1 MNQLT
6 KKLIL
11 FPLLFLAG
19 FANAQVVQKE
29 TADALIIIA
38 RPSDMWIPDKG
49 YLTDSANV
57 VKSKMAYFSYEEPQG
72 KRAEIHNSLLSKYET
87 APVAELVVA
96 KLNKVGFSIGGSSAV
111 KNKAQLSLPTPINI
125 PDFPEFIAAQNAVY
139 AKSIE
144 KAGNPDKLEGK
155 ESAKKFFGNLLSL
168 ATFVAVGEKFG
179 YANANS
185 AVIGNSVA
193 FDLGASVQKFGKIL
207 VPRPLPQ
214 IDVTN
219 YKQADI
225 YRVTSL
231 KSVGMVIIAYKEPK
245 TLETERAA
253 LAEAIFSLTGAD
265 TTPELII
272 DERQKDFAM
281 RKQIWSEC
289 VQRGECSE

>member
-1 MNQLT
+1 MNAISKCLLT
-6 KKLIL
+6 
-11 FPLLFLAG
+11 LATLAITAPAG
-19 FANAQVVQKE
+19 AQVVQKE
-29 TADALIIIA
+29 TGDALIITA
-38 RPSDMWIPDKG
+38 RPVDMWTPDTKFNQ
-49 YLTDSANV
+49 LLLNI
-57 VKSKMAYFSYEEPQG
+57 VKEKRSSFDYFEPNG
-72 KRAEIHNSLLSKYET
+72 KRIAIFKTFFQDPES
-87 APVAELVVA
+87 APVADIVSTKLKINGFKIGNDGSTFTVQSPAAISTSEL
-96 KLNKVGFSIGGSSAV
+96 
-111 KNKAQLSLPTPINI
+111 
-125 PDFPEFIAAQNAVY
+125 PEFIAAQNAVY

-168 ATFVAVGEKFG
+168 ATFVTVGEKFG

-214 IDVTN
+214 IDIST

-225 YRVTSL
+225 YRVSSL

-245 TLETERAA
+245 TLESERAA

-265 TTPELII
+265 TTPESITQ
-272 DERQKDFAM
+272 EREKDFAT
-281 RKQIWSEC
+281 RKQIWAEC
-289 VQRGECSE
+289 VDRGECRE

>member
-1 MNQLT
+1 MNHST

-11 FPLLFLAG
+11 VSLIFLAG
-19 FANAQVVQKE
+19 FANGQVVQKE
-29 TADALIIIA
+29 TGDALIIVS
-38 RPSDMWIPDKG
+38 RPIEMWTPD
-49 YLTDSANV
+49 
-57 VKSKMAYFSYEEPQG
+57 
-72 KRAEIHNSLLSKYET
+72 SKYNKLILDTVKEKQSSFAYT
-87 APVAELVVA
+87 EPNGKYIAILKTLFQDPARAAVADEVVA
-96 KLNKVGFSIGGSSAV
+96 KL
-111 KNKAQLSLPTPINI
+111 T
-125 PDFPEFIAAQNAVY
+125 NA
-139 AKSIE
+139 
-144 KAGNPDKLEGK
+144 
-155 ESAKKFFGNLLSL
+155 
-168 ATFVAVGEKFG
+168 G

-219 YKQADI
+219 YEQADI

-265 TTPELII
+265 TTPETII
-272 DERQKDFAM
+272 EERQKDFAM

-289 VQRGECSE
+289 VQRGDCSD

>member
-1 MNQLT
+1 MNHST

-11 FPLLFLAG
+11 VSLIFLAG
-19 FANAQVVQKE
+19 FANGQVVQKE
-29 TADALIIIA
+29 TGDALIIVS
-38 RPSDMWIPDKG
+38 RPIEMWTPD
-49 YLTDSANV
+49 
-57 VKSKMAYFSYEEPQG
+57 
-72 KRAEIHNSLLSKYET
+72 SKYNKLILDTVKEKQSSFAYT
-87 APVAELVVA
+87 EPNGKYIAILKTLFQDPARAAVADEVVA
-96 KLNKVGFSIGGSSAV
+96 KLTNAGFAIHKGSVAFTVFPPSPV
-111 KNKAQLSLPTPINI
+111 TTNDL
-125 PDFPEFIAAQNAVY
+125 PEFIAAQNAVY

-168 ATFVAVGEKFG
+168 ATVIVVGEKFG

-265 TTPELII
+265 TTPEAII
-272 DERQKDFAM
+272 EERQKDFAM

-289 VQRGECSE
+289 VQRGDCSD